1 MRFWS
6 DFFDSRRTAIHLMLF
21 GTAVTA
27 LLIGIYKELPPPS
40 AHTPNHITAQGQ
52 AIVLQ
57 EDSDFRILL
66 LYDPI
71 SQQFRCALSYTDDPS
86 QTLYSPSIGFR
97 MTPGHPLTIR
107 YPDASSEAS
116 PRSRALLADIGAQIL
131 PTIEVC
137 ITQRPLTVSRASLYT
152 SETFLQEWHI
162 RWKPMTNSRKNQ

>member
-27 LLIGIYKELPPPS
+27 LLIGIYKELPPHS
-40 AHTPNHITAQGQ
+40 AQ

-137 ITQRPLTVSRASLYT
+137 ITQRPLTVSRASHYT
-152 SETFLQEWHI
+152 SETFLQKWHI